1 MGGESAVADLEIH
14 RRAAAHDLGRFVGAD
29 EPAGALRTVGVDIER
44 NGNAR
49 AQRAEHIERKIA
61 HGVDAVRA
69 ALLEQ
74 PERCAVAMSAV
85 GARLEHRVRGQ
96 LAGFPRLVE
105 HPEQPLVVYEQPPD
119 TEIAHALR
127 VLESAD
133 ELFLA
138 AQPVAD
144 DGALPRKACGGGV
157 IRGPRADRH
166 GERSAAVAAERGI
179 FEELRA
185 RMAER
190 PERFVDAVDRDAET
204 LRFAQQRLCC
214 GKGVHRGDLHA
225 ELRSAG
231 KCRLRGRKR
240 VQIAPR
246 QTQSAEKRSRF
257 IHHNGIAPYSKRY
270 KKV

>member
-1 MGGESAVADLEIH
+1 MLSAPH
-14 RRAAAHDLGRFVGAD
+14 CSSR
-29 EPAGALRTVGVDIER
+29 
-44 NGNAR
+44 
-49 AQRAEHIERKIA
+49 
-61 HGVDAVRA
+61 
-69 ALLEQ
+69 
-74 PERCAVAMSAV
+74 PERCAVAVAAV

-96 LAGFPRLVE
+96 LAAFPCLTE

-119 TEIAHALR
+119 AEIAHALR
-127 VLESAD
+127 VLKRAD

-144 DGALPRKACGGGV
+144 DGALPRKARGGGV

-204 LRFAQQRLCC
+204 LRLAQQRLCR

-231 KCRLRGRKR
+231 KCRLRGRKS

-257 IHHNGIAPYSKRY
+257 IHHNGIAPCSKRY
-270 KKV
+270 RKSIPHFSAVEKTLTGKTPPPQENGKRRGLPLR